1 MHCLRTIGQAESL
14 FRQVLLDIDR
24 DGPYPSLFTLMPA
37 INLPRLRIQ
46 SAALMEKYGD
56 PDGFLRELH
65 NLFDSYTDRLL
76 RSRAIVSPVSI
87 LPSYRIPPAVMR
99 HVELELSGKVQ
110 ADPDH
115 ALSLADKLWEDG
127 YLESR
132 LLAAFLLGRI
142 LPHGDAFMDR
152 LTTWVADTR
161 DPALSNSLLS
171 TSLARL
177 RAEATEDFLK
187 LVGNWA
193 RPSHKK
199 MWSSAINALLPLLRD
214 KNFHNLP
221 AIFKIVQPILESAPA
236 TMQKDLA
243 NLVNALYAISP
254 VETTF
259 FLRQVVTLSTG
270 THIVQNIRR
279 ILPALPKPLQEVLRE
294 SIR

>member
-1 MHCLRTIGQAESL
+1 
-14 FRQVLLDIDR
+14 
-24 DGPYPSLFTLMPA
+24 
-37 INLPRLRIQ
+37 
-46 SAALMEKYGD
+46 MENYGD

-65 NLFDSYTDRLL
+65 NLFESYTDRLL
-76 RSRAIVSPVSI
+76 RSRAISSPVSV

-99 HVELELSGKVQ
+99 HLELELGGRVQ
-110 ADPDH
+110 ADPER
-115 ALSLADKLWEDG
+115 ALPLADKLWEDG
-127 YLESR
+127 YFESR

-142 LPHGDAFMDR
+142 PPHGDAFLDR

-161 DPALSNSLLS
+161 DPAISNILLS

-177 RAEATEDFLK
+177 RAEAMDDFLK

-193 RPSHKK
+193 RPSQKK

-221 AIFKIVQPILESAPA
+221 AVFMIVQPILESAPA

-243 NLVNALYAISP
+243 NLVNALYDTSP
-254 VETTF
+254 VETTY
-259 FLRQVVTLSTG
+259 FLRQVVSLSAH

-279 ILPALPKPLQEVLRE
+279 ILPTLPKELQKVLRE
-294 SIR
+294 SIRN